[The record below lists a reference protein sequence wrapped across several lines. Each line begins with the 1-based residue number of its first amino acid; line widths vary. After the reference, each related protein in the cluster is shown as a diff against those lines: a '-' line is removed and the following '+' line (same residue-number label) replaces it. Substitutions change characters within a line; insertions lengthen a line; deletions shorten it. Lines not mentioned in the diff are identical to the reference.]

1 VWKEFSFRPQQ
12 QVTLYDLDPFSICTV
27 DWEKKINILLPTLMQ
42 YSSRIDVDII
52 HQWLRSGDSFL
63 ENSSPILETIAEC
76 TRENDLYLT
85 MEGSTVLSLRMT
97 HKSNL
102 QDEMDWVRRY
112 WIDNPSQITGPSSFK
127 VQTARKG
134 VIFPC
139 FPLRS
144 LSWTL
149 GQFYF
154 PCQSNQ
160 NLRKSKCYCIS

>member
-1 VWKEFSFRPQQ
+1 
-12 QVTLYDLDPFSICTV
+12 
-27 DWEKKINILLPTLMQ
+27 MQ
-42 YSSRIDVDII
+42 YSSRIDVEII

-127 VQTARKG
+127 LPAKV
-134 VIFPC
+134 
-139 FPLRS
+139 
-144 LSWTL
+144 
-149 GQFYF
+149 
-154 PCQSNQ
+154 
-160 NLRKSKCYCIS
+160 

>member
-42 YSSRIDVDII
+42 YSSRID
-52 HQWLRSGDSFL
+52 GDSFL
-63 ENSSPILETIAEC
+63 ENSSSPILETIAEC

-112 WIDNPSQITGPSSFK
+112 WIDNPSQITGPCTFK
-127 VQTARKG
+127 LPAKV
-134 VIFPC
+134 
-139 FPLRS
+139 
-144 LSWTL
+144 
-149 GQFYF
+149 
-154 PCQSNQ
+154 
-160 NLRKSKCYCIS
+160 

>member
-1 VWKEFSFRPQQ
+1 MWKEFSFRPQQ

-127 VQTARKG
+127 LPAKVWFFLA
-134 VIFPC
+134 FH
-139 FPLRS
+139 
-144 LSWTL
+144 
-149 GQFYF
+149 
-154 PCQSNQ
+154 
-160 NLRKSKCYCIS
+160 